1 MTTNGEPAG
10 LTSEEA
16 GALRAEN
23 EALRAQ
29 LAEREP
35 QGPLWRRV
43 LAVVLALLAILA
55 VVAAVQAVWVKAT
68 LSDEDRFVAALQ
80 PLPRDEAVAAALSV
94 RIADGVVEAAGVEAW
109 LEETLPSDL
118 GFVAAPLTSAIE
130 DLIADVAGEVVQSD
144 AVTTA
149 WTATLR
155 VTHKGV
161 SAVLSGNDAALVSE
175 GGQVTIDLDQI
186 AGVVIGEVEALGLDL
201 PDLDVDLGQIVL
213 YENDEL
219 AEVQAATQVIDA
231 AGWFSPLVALLLI
244 AAAVWAAPDR
254 RWLTAFLGFGVVIGS
269 LLFLAALRVSE
280 NATLD
285 SIDDGTA
292 RAGAMAAWDTVF
304 NRLRQG
310 MWALIVVAFII
321 GLIAVLLGP
330 SRRAQGIRTW
340 GGRTVDDWRQPVA
353 EEPSG
358 LTAFLIEWKRTIQW
372 TLVVLGLIFLL
383 FGPDATALLVIVT
396 TVVVLALVVLAEVL
410 AGPTRPA
417 AVPEFETADE

>member
-1 MTTNGEPAG
+1 MATNDETTG

-16 GALRAEN
+16 AALRAEN
-23 EALRAQ
+23 KALHAQ

-35 QGPLWRRV
+35 KGPLWRRV
-43 LAVVLALLAILA
+43 LAVALALLAILA
-55 VVAAVQAVWVKAT
+55 VVAAVQAVWLKAT
-68 LSDEDRFVAALQ
+68 LLDEDRFVAALQ
-80 PLPRDEAVAAALSV
+80 PLPKDEAVATALSV
-94 RIADGVVEAAGVEAW
+94 RIADGVVEAAGVEVW
-109 LEETLPSDL
+109 LEETLPSEL
-118 GFVAAPLTSAIE
+118 GFVAAPLTNAIE
-130 DLIADVAGEVVQSD
+130 DLIADVADEVVQSD

-155 VTHKGV
+155 VTHKGL

-175 GGQVTIDLDQI
+175 GGQVTIDLDQV
-186 AGVVIGEVEALGLDL
+186 AGVVVDEVEALGLDL

-219 AEVQAATQVIDA
+219 AQVQAATQVIDA

-254 RWLTAFLGFGVVIGS
+254 RWLTAFLAFGVAIGS
-269 LLFLAALRVSE
+269 LLFLAALRISE
-280 NATLD
+280 TATLD
-285 SIDDGTA
+285 SIDDETT

-321 GLIAVLLGP
+321 GLIALLLGP

-340 GGRTVDDWRQPVA
+340 AGRTVDDWQQPVA

-358 LTAFLIEWKRTIQW
+358 LTAFLIESKRTIQW

-417 AVPEFETADE
+417 AVPELETADE